1 MRTLIIGIVAMACS
15 VSVIGREATGL
26 EQAPAILGGRSLLH
40 AHNAYPEDGRWSD
53 RIDRALATGQSPIV
67 IEQDIAFAPRNAPGK
82 RTLVSHDDT
91 LDGREPTLEH
101 YFFDRV
107 RPIIERALTAGR
119 KDRWPVLVLHLDF
132 KTNEREHHRAVWDL
146 LKKHQ
151 AWLTTAVA
159 DPDPMHVSPYK
170 PGPLLVLTENGAGQE
185 KDFLEWAAGGSHLL
199 FGSIPP
205 PAIGSSD
212 NAAERA
218 RIIRNATPHELVP
231 TAATSYRRWVNFS
244 WGAIEEGGPSAAGEW
259 TRDDEQR
266 LESVVSYAHG
276 QGLFVRFYTLNGHSA
291 AANRGWGASYNFGSL
306 DAVRARWSA
315 AIRAKVDLIATD
327 QYEELASQLRSAPSP
342 AAAQS
347 QSPRANR
354 WPWSTPRLDTVPQH

>member
-1 MRTLIIGIVAMACS
+1 MIGVAALACS
-15 VSVIGREATGL
+15 MSTVLSGGGEFA
-26 EQAPAILGGRSLLH
+26 QAPSMLGGRSLLH
-40 AHNAYPEDGRWSD
+40 AHNAYPEDGRWRD
-53 RIDRALATGQSPIV
+53 RIDRALATGQVPMV
-67 IEQDIAFAPRNAPGK
+67 IEQDIAFAPRNQPGE
-82 RTLVSHDDT
+82 RTVVSHDDT
-91 LDGREPTLEH
+91 LNGDEPSLQQ

-107 RPIIERALTAGR
+107 RPIIERALTAGQ

-159 DPDPMHVSPYK
+159 DPDAMHVSPFK

-185 KDFLEWAAGGSHLL
+185 KDFSEWAAGGSHLL

-205 PAIGSSD
+205 PAIRSSD
-212 NAAERA
+212 DAAERA
-218 RIIRNATPHELVP
+218 RIIHGAAPHELVP

-259 TRDDEQR
+259 TPEDERR
-266 LESVVSYAHG
+266 LTAVVGYAHQ
-276 QGLFVRFYTLNGHSA
+276 QGLFVRFYTLNGHTA
-291 AANRGWGASYNFGSL
+291 AANRGWTASYNFGTL
-306 DAVRARWSA
+306 DAARARWSA

-327 QYEELASQLRSAPSP
+327 QYEDLASQLRSTAQQAEARAPLPPASRSP
-342 AAAQS
+342 S
-347 QSPRANR
+347 T
-354 WPWSTPRLDTVPQH
+354 TPRSGMVPQH